1 MTDIQG
7 RFIIKTSEAG
17 RSDRGSDGCSEGRR
31 RDAGRLER
39 SGGRVHVGSDN
50 GRNHGRNAGRGV
62 VYEELEADGVVGRSV
77 ALLEEGQSAERMSE
91 RLFCRGDAGK
101 NGGRLQG
108 NRGNRGRG

>member
-1 MTDIQG
+1 MQG

-39 SGGRVHVGSDN
+39 SGGRVHERSDN

-62 VYEELEADGVVGRSV
+62 VYEELEDDGIAGRGV
-77 ALLEEGQSAERMSE
+77 ALLEEGQNDERMSE
-91 RLFCRGDAGK
+91 GLFCSGNDGK
-101 NGGRLQG
+101 NGGRLLG
-108 NRGNRGRG
+108 D

>member
-1 MTDIQG
+1 MQG

-50 GRNHGRNAGRGV
+50 GRNHGRNAGRSV
-62 VYEELEADGVVGRSV
+62 VYEELEDDGIAGRGV
-77 ALLEEGQSAERMSE
+77 AIGEKAEDQSALFE
-91 RLFCRGDAGK
+91 RLFCSGNDGK

-108 NRGNRGRG
+108 D